1 MGRFLF
7 SAVMALAAAPAIA
20 QHIPVPIVSAEEA
33 QGHIPEGAKIE
44 SRVDGDLNGDGEID
58 TAFVWRSMEGPDE
71 ERGLKVLVAYR
82 SEVDMGHDPVGE
94 ATLDPFPQG
103 SGSLSIRKGVL
114 IFEDLTGGTTAT
126 QSTRR
131 YRYDA
136 KKQKMRLIGFD
147 AQRYSRTNSHGTV
160 KISWNLLDGTHIVER
175 GEPNASGKGDEAQ
188 IYAKPERTVHKTS
201 PVWMEESPDPDSL
214 IDAEIAAEGE
224 DRD

>member
-7 SAVMALAAAPAIA
+7 SVVMVLAAAPAIA

-33 QGHIPEGAKIE
+33 QGYTPEGAKIE

-58 TAFVWRSMEGPDE
+58 TAFIWRKEGPDE
-71 ERGLKVLVAYR
+71 ARGLKVLVAYR
-82 SEVDMGHDPVGE
+82 AEFDLGHDPVGE
-94 ATLDPFPQG
+94 ATLDTSTQG
-103 SGSLSIRKGVL
+103 LGALSIRKGVL
-114 IFEDLTGGTTAT
+114 LLEDLTGGTTAT

-136 KKQKMRLIGFD
+136 KKQKMRLIGID

-175 GEPNASGKGDEAQ
+175 GEPNTSGKGDEAQ
-188 IYAKPERTVHKTS
+188 IYAKPERTTHKTS
-201 PVWMEESPDPDSL
+201 PVWMEDAPDPDSL
-214 IDAEIAAEGE
+214 IDAEIVPEGE

>member
-7 SAVMALAAAPAIA
+7 AAVMALAAAPAIA
-20 QHIPVPIVSAEEA
+20 QHIPVPVVSAEEA
-33 QGHIPEGAKIE
+33 QGQMPDGAEME

-58 TAFVWRSMEGPDE
+58 TAFVWRSAEGIDE
-71 ERGLKVLVAYR
+71 TRGMKVLMAYR
-82 SEVDMGHDPVGE
+82 EETDLGHDPIGE

-103 SGSLSIRKGVL
+103 SGTLSIRKGVL

-136 KKQKMRLIGFD
+136 KQRKMRLIGID

-160 KISWNLLDGTHIVER
+160 KLSWNLLDGKQIVER
-175 GEPNASGKGDEAQ
+175 GEPNTSGRGDEAL
-188 IYAKPERTVHKTS
+188 IYSEPEQGVHTSS
-201 PVWMEESPDPDSL
+201 PVWMENSPDPDTL
-214 IDAEIAAEGE
+214 IDELIAAEGE